1 MCDICPQKTQCIIS
15 HDATHVNPYRVTA
28 RHQNL
33 TQAHLQRRQ
42 NDRGLS
48 WSNRSYHEQ
57 SHHPGLLFCMPTL
70 FMPKA
75 MAYQ

>member
-1 MCDICPQKTQCIIS
+1 MCNIRPQKMQCIIS

-33 TQAHLQRRQ
+33 TQAHLQRTQ

-48 WSNRSYHEQ
+48 WSTDHIMSNLTSW
-57 SHHPGLLFCMPTL
+57 SLLCMPTL
-70 FMPKA
+70 IMPKA